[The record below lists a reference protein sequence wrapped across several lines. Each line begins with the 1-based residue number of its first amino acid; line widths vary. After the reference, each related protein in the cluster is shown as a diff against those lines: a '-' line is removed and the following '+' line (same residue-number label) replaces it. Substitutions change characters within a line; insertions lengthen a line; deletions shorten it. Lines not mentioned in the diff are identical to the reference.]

1 MGSIWLSKKSF
12 LYFGGAAII
21 IIGGLIVITSPY
33 HYINFA
39 VVQNNQRTFEI
50 YDEAY
55 YYPQLEI
62 SVSLRPGNQSIIFI
76 DLSFENNITHGIIA
90 VNMTLTEENQII
102 GPENSIFY
110 DYETIIDIPTGNY
123 TLTIDRAV
131 GVSQFDLGL
140 NQVSDSRLFI
150 IIGGSMNIIG
160 LVMGIGGYCVPGTFL
175 PSDSDTIVSWGY
187 DEEKTQDTGE

>member
-21 IIGGLIVITSPY
+21 LLGGLIVITSPY
-33 HYINFA
+33 HYVNFA
-39 VVQNNQRTFEI
+39 VVQNNQRIFEI

-55 YYPQLEI
+55 FYPQLEI

-76 DLSFENNITHGIIA
+76 DMSFENNVTLEIMTL
-90 VNMTLTEENQII
+90 NLTLTEENQFTGPDNII
-102 GPENSIFY
+102 R
-110 DYETIIDIPTGNY
+110 YEYSTIIDIAAGNY
-123 TLTIDRAV
+123 TLTIDRILGAT
-131 GVSQFDLGL
+131 QFDLGL

-175 PSDSDTIVSWGY
+175 PSDSDTIISWGY
-187 DEEKTQDTGE
+187 DEEEPQDTSQ

>member
-21 IIGGLIVITSPY
+21 ILGGLIVITSPY

-50 YDEAY
+50 YDQAF

-76 DLSFENNITHGIIA
+76 DMSFENNVTHEIVT
-90 VNMTLTEENQII
+90 VNMTLTQENQII

-110 DYETIIDIPTGNY
+110 EYDTVADIATGNY
-123 TLTIDRAV
+123 TLTIDRVV
-131 GVSQFDLGL
+131 GATQFDLGL

-150 IIGGSMNIIG
+150 IIGGSMNILG
-160 LVMGIGGYCVPGTFL
+160 LVMGIGGYCVPGTFF

-187 DEEKTQDTGE
+187 EEEETQDTGQ

>member
-21 IIGGLIVITSPY
+21 ILGGLIVITSPY

-50 YDEAY
+50 YDQAF

-62 SVSLRPGNQSIIFI
+62 SVSMRPGNQSIIFI
-76 DLSFENNITHGIIA
+76 DLSFENNVTHEIVT
-90 VNMTLTEENQII
+90 VNMTLTEEHQII
-102 GPENSIFY
+102 GPENSVFY
-110 DYETIIDIPTGNY
+110 EYDTIIDIPTGNY
-123 TLTIDRAV
+123 TLTVDRVV
-131 GVSQFDLGL
+131 GTTQIDLGL

-150 IIGGSMNIIG
+150 MIGGSMNIIG
-160 LVMGIGGYCVPGTFL
+160 LVMGIGGYCVPGTFF

-187 DEEKTQDTGE
+187 EEEETQDTG

>member
-21 IIGGLIVITSPY
+21 ILGGLIVITSPY

-39 VVQNNQRTFEI
+39 VEI
-50 YDEAY
+50 YDQAF

-62 SVSLRPGNQSIIFI
+62 SVSMRPGNESIIFI
-76 DLSFENNITHGIIA
+76 DLSFENNVTHEIVT
-90 VNMTLTEENQII
+90 VNMTLTEEHQII

-110 DYETIIDIPTGNY
+110 EYDTIIDIPTGNY
-123 TLTIDRAV
+123 TLTVDRVA
-131 GVSQFDLGL
+131 GTTQIDLGL

-150 IIGGSMNIIG
+150 MIGGSMNIIG
-160 LVMGIGGYCVPGTFL
+160 LVMGIGGYCVPGTFF

-187 DEEKTQDTGE
+187 EEEESQDTG